1 MQNIRS
7 LLFAFMLLCS
17 SSGYADEGMW
27 MPNQLKKKEA
37 AMKALGLQIP
47 VEEIYSEENV
57 SLKDAIVQFGGGCSG
72 EVISNSGLVLTN
84 HHCGY
89 SQVQSL
95 STMEHNYVKD
105 GFWAMNK
112 SQELPCPGLN
122 VTFII
127 SIQDVTEKVFSE
139 LKAEMTSDEK
149 EQKLAEAIIAIEKQ
163 ATKEKWQQAK
173 VKSFYY
179 GNEYYLYITE
189 TFRDI
194 RLVGIPPASLG
205 RFGGDNENWVWPRHT
220 ADFSIFRI
228 YADTAN
234 RPSIYSDKN
243 QPYKPKKSFTL
254 CAKGI
259 HEGDFAMVY
268 GFPGK
273 TTEYIPSC
281 AVELIQNIND
291 PSKVLIR
298 DKRLSIWRE
307 RMNSNDTIQLKYSSK
322 YGSLANHWKKWK
334 GEMTGLRRGNV
345 IEEKQQYEGKFT
357 DWIGKDVNRRNE
369 YAGVLHEMELF
380 YSQIRPLSKLYDYY
394 NEGILGIE
402 LITFINSNI
411 RPLEGLAA
419 VDSVPDDSLR
429 SAASRLLKGIPGF
442 FKNYDAKADEMILAS
457 LLRLY
462 HDSIETKYHPGI
474 YSLIYGKYKGNYE
487 KYARDVFRKSIFTD
501 EQKQTLF
508 LKTFSHGSLKKIRKD
523 PAYLINKSFADMMK
537 SMAAD
542 EMKRFN
548 TRLASLQARYMKAQM
563 EMNDPANLY
572 PDANST
578 LRVAYGQVKGYRPM
592 NAVYYDYFTS
602 LSGIFEKYVPGD
614 PDYDLPSKLI
624 ELYDSKNLGSYSS
637 NGDVPFGF
645 ITSSHT
651 TGGNSGSAVIN
662 AKGELI
668 GTNFDRVWEGTMS
681 DIKYN
686 PEICRNIS
694 LDIRFTL
701 FLIEKLGGAQN
712 IIDELQISK

>member
-7 LLFAFMLLCS
+7 LLFAFILLYS
-17 SSGYADEGMW
+17 FSGYADEGMW
-27 MPNQLKKKEA
+27 MPNQLKKKEV
-37 AMKALGLQIP
+37 AMRSLGLQIP
-47 VEEIYSEENV
+47 VEEIYSEENI

-72 EVISNSGLVLTN
+72 EIISNAGLVLTN

-112 SQELPCPGLN
+112 SQELPCPGLT

-149 EQKLAEAIIAIEKQ
+149 EHKLAEAIIAIEKQ
-163 ATKEKWQQAK
+163 AAKEKWQQAK
-173 VKSFYY
+173 VKPFYY

-220 ADFSIFRI
+220 ADFSMFRI
-228 YADTAN
+228 YADSIN
-234 RPSIYSDKN
+234 RPASYSDKN

-268 GFPGK
+268 GFPGR
-273 TTEYIPSC
+273 TAEYIPSF

-307 RMNSNDTIQLKYSSK
+307 RMNSNDTIQLEYSSK
-322 YGSLANHWKKWK
+322 YGSLANYWKKWK

-357 DWIGKDVNRRNE
+357 DWIGKDTNRRNE
-369 YAGVLHEMELF
+369 YSGVLHEMELF

-402 LITFINSNI
+402 LITFINNNI
-411 RPLEGLAA
+411 RPLEGFAA

-429 SAASRLLKGIPGF
+429 SAASRLMKGIPGF
-442 FKNYDAKADEMILAS
+442 FKNYDTKADEMILAS
-457 LLRLY
+457 MLRLY

-474 YSLIYGKYKGNYE
+474 YSLICGKYKGNYE

-508 LKTFSHGSLKKIRKD
+508 LKTFSHGSLKKIRRD
-523 PAYLINKSFADMMK
+523 PAYMISRSFADMMK

-563 EMNDPANLY
+563 EMNDPANMY

-578 LRVAYGQVKGYRPM
+578 LRVAYGQVKGYHPM

-602 LSGIFEKYVPGD
+602 FSGIFEKYVPGD
-614 PDYDLPSKLI
+614 TDYDIPSKLI
-624 ELYDSKNLGSYSS
+624 ELYNSKNLGSYSS

-701 FLIEKLGGAQN
+701 FIIEKLGGAQN

>member
-1 MQNIRS
+1 MQTRKIQLFTLI
-7 LLFAFMLLCS
+7 LLYSFSCF
-17 SSGYADEGMW
+17 ADEGMW

-47 VEEIYSEENV
+47 VEEIYSEEIV
-57 SLKDAIVQFGGGCSG
+57 SLKDAIIQFGGGCSG
-72 EVISNSGLVLTN
+72 EVISNTGLVLTN

-112 SQELPCPGLN
+112 SQELPCPGLT
-122 VTFII
+122 VTFIV
-127 SIQDVTEKVFSE
+127 SIKNVTEKIFSE
-139 LKAEMTSDEK
+139 LKGEMSSEEK
-149 EQKLAEAIIAIEKQ
+149 EQKITETIAAIEKQ
-163 ATKEKWQQAK
+163 STKEKWQQAK

-228 YADTAN
+228 YADSAN
-234 RPSIYSDKN
+234 HPAFYGEKN
-243 QPYKPKKSFTL
+243 LPYRPKKSFTL
-254 CAKGI
+254 CVKGI
-259 HEGDFAMVY
+259 REGDFAMVY

-273 TTEYIPSC
+273 TTEYIPSF
-281 AVELIQNIND
+281 AVDLIQNIND

-298 DKRLSIWRE
+298 DKRLAVWRE

-322 YGSLANHWKKWK
+322 YGSLANHWKKWQ
-334 GEMTGLRRGNV
+334 GEMTGLRWGNV
-345 IEEKQQYEGKFT
+345 IAEKQQYEGKFT
-357 DWIGKDVNRRNE
+357 DWIGKDINRRNE

-380 YSQIRPLSKLYDYY
+380 YSEIRPLSKLYDYY

-419 VDSVPDDSLR
+419 ADSVPDDSLR

-442 FKNYDAKADEMILAS
+442 FKNYDSKADEMILAS
-457 LLRLY
+457 ILRLY
-462 HDSIETKYHPGI
+462 HDSLDSKYHPGI

-487 KYARDVFRKSIFTD
+487 KYAHDVFRKSIFTD
-501 EQKQTLF
+501 EKRQSLF
-508 LKTFSHGSLKKIRKD
+508 LKTFSHRSLKKIRKD
-523 PAYLINKSFADMMK
+523 PAYLINKSFADLMK

-542 EMKRFN
+542 EMARFN
-548 TRLASLQARYMKAQM
+548 KRIASLQARYMKAQL
-563 EMNDPANLY
+563 EMNDPANMY

-592 NAVYYDYFTS
+592 NAVYYDYATT

-614 PDYDLPSKLI
+614 PDFDLPAKLI
-624 ELYDSKNLGSYSS
+624 DLYNSKDLGSYSS

-651 TGGNSGSAVIN
+651 TGGNSGSAVLN
-662 AKGELI
+662 ARGELI

-681 DIKYN
+681 DIKYK

-701 FLIEKLGGAQN
+701 FIIEKLGGAQN